1 MTAGTMTRL
10 KFDKISIGIFLRTYQ
25 YLVEKMFVMKL
36 IQFAMFEVGV
46 CLARS

>member
-1 MTAGTMTRL
+1 MMTAGTMIYL
-10 KFDKISIGIFLRTYQ
+10 KFDKISIGIFLRTNL
-25 YLVEKMFVMKL
+25 YLIEEMKL